1 MNLPTQQLIGLA
13 AILHS
18 ILQYETDLEHNA
30 SKTSIRESS
39 VYWKL
44 KLMHTGSRLKAYL
57 FK

>member
-30 SKTSIRESS
+30 SKRNIRENLAH
-39 VYWKL
+39 WK
-44 KLMHTGSRLKAYL
+44 
-57 FK
+57 